1 MAALNQRYDI
11 LVVLL
16 VFFLAIFFE
25 QSESFSLIEDETLSY
40 RQLLRVHNAPPEVTS
55 PLEEIL
61 VVYTDEAFYAEYEK
75 FPLKRVDLATIIERL
90 KYMGAQVIAVD
101 MLLDF
106 NSAYGEDPTLELAF
120 EEAGNVQLVSQAQII
135 GNEFVQLNKAIPR
148 FDEVTWSGYTNISSN
163 SAISESITR
172 LRIYPQVAEEAG
184 EWPYAVAAVAHF
196 LGVDTADIFID
207 DDRVLNIGEDVQV
220 PLNQF
225 NEIYIDY
232 PLLPPNGMGGT
243 ARLHEVVGLSAIDIL
258 FAYDEEELEDLAFLV
273 DGKIVLIGEVAEV
286 SHDIFETPVGNVYGV
301 NVIANTIA
309 SILKGGPLQAASGVL
324 EVIIAI
330 IMMIA
335 ILATRALA
343 NPTPRNLV
351 SLAII
356 FTHIAIVTYVYVQM
370 GLVISMSYV
379 ALAALT
385 SVIVINA
392 RFYLS
397 EMGQKTLIKDAFG
410 QYLSPKVVAD
420 LVKDPDKL
428 ALGGEEREMTAYF
441 SDIAGFSTF
450 SENMTPSELVEVLNE
465 YLTEMCN
472 IIATNEGTIDKFEGD
487 AVIAFWGAPAI
498 QEDHAKLACFASIDM
513 NKAVYKLRD
522 KWVEEGRPAIKVRM
536 GLNTGRMVV
545 GNMGS
550 AQRMDYTMMGDA
562 VNLAARLEGANKF
575 YGTDL
580 MISDATYQQ
589 AKDAIDVRLI
599 DTLRVVGKN
608 EPITVY
614 QVLERKGETKGLMAD
629 LVTQYEKARRH
640 YVDRDWVQAR
650 DAFKLALAIS
660 ESDGLSQTYVKR
672 CEEYISNPP
681 PADWDG
687 VFTLTE
693 KG

>member
-16 VFFLAIFFE
+16 VFFCAIYFE
-25 QSESFSLIEDETLSY
+25 RSESFSLLEDETLSY
-40 RQLLRVHNAPPEVTS
+40 RQILRAHNAPPEVTS

-61 VVYTDEAFYAEYEK
+61 VVYTDEDFYSEYEM
-75 FPLKRVDLATIIERL
+75 FPLRRVDLSTIVERL
-90 KYMGAQVIAVD
+90 KYMGASVIAVD

-120 EEAGNVQLVSQAQII
+120 KEAGNVQLVSQAQIE
-135 GNEFVQLNKAIPR
+135 GSEFVQVNKAIPR
-148 FDEVTWSGYTNISSN
+148 FDAVTSSGYTNISSN
-163 SAISESITR
+163 SAISESISR
-172 LRIYPQVAEEAG
+172 LRIYPQIADEAG
-184 EWPYAVAAVAHF
+184 EWPYAIQAVATF
-196 LGVDTADIFID
+196 LGTNDISITD
-207 DDRVLNIGEDVQV
+207 QVLSIGGDVQV

-232 PLLPPNGMGGT
+232 PLLPPNGQGGK
-243 ARLHEVVGLSAIDIL
+243 ARLHEVVGLSAADIL
-258 FAYDEEELEDLAFLV
+258 FAYDEEELEELAFLV

-286 SHDIFETPVGNVYGV
+286 SHDEFETPVGNVYGV
-301 NVIANTIA
+301 SIIANTIA
-309 SILKGGPLQAASGVL
+309 SILKGGPLQAASGVV
-324 EVIIAI
+324 EVIIALL
-330 IMMIA
+330 MMAA
-335 ILATRALA
+335 ILATRALS

-351 SLAII
+351 SIAII
-356 FTHIAIVTYVYVQM
+356 TVYSVAISLVYIHM
-370 GLVISMSYV
+370 GLVVSMSYV
-379 ALAALT
+379 LLAAIF

-397 EMGQKTLIKDAFG
+397 EMGQKALIKDAFG

-428 ALGGEEREMTAYF
+428 SLGGEEREMTAYF

-465 YLTEMCN
+465 YLTQMCD
-472 IIATNEGTIDKFEGD
+472 IIVASEGTIDKFEGD

-498 QEDHAKLACFASIDM
+498 QEAHAKLACHASIDM
-513 NKAVYKLRD
+513 NKAVGVLRD
-522 KWVEEGRPAIKVRM
+522 RWVEEGRPAIKVRM

-575 YGTDL
+575 YGSDL

-589 AKDAIDVRLI
+589 AKDFVDVRLL

-614 QVLERKGETKGLMAD
+614 QLIERKDQTKGLMAD
-629 LVTQYEKARRH
+629 LVTQYEKAMEL
-640 YVDRDWVQAR
+640 YKQRDFAAAR
-650 DAFKLALAIS
+650 DAFKFALSIS
-660 ESDGLSQTYVKR
+660 EEDGVSRTYMDRCDLYVK
-672 CEEYISNPP
+672 NPP

-687 VFTLTE
+687 VFNLTE

>member
-16 VFFLAIFFE
+16 VFFLAIFLE
-25 QSESFSLIEDETLSY
+25 RAESFSLLEDETLSY
-40 RQLLRVHNAPPEVTS
+40 RQLLRTYNAPPEVTS
-55 PLEEIL
+55 PLEEITI
-61 VVYTDEAFYAEYEK
+61 VYTDEAFYEEYDK
-75 FPLKRVDLATIIERL
+75 FPLKRVDLGVLIDRL
-90 KYMGAQVIAVD
+90 TYMGAQVIPVD

-106 NSAYGEDPTLELAF
+106 NSAYDEDPTLEEAF
-120 EEAGNVQLVSQAQII
+120 ANAGNVQLVSQAQIE
-135 GNEFVQLNKAIPR
+135 GSEFVQLNKAIPR
-148 FDEVTWSGYTNISSN
+148 FDAVTSSGYTNISSN

-172 LRIYPQVAEEAG
+172 LRIYPEIGEAVG
-184 EWPYAVAAVAHF
+184 EWPYSVKIVANY
-196 LGVDTADIFID
+196 LGTEDISVTD
-207 DDRVLNIGEDVQV
+207 NVLDIGGEIQV

-232 PLLPPNGMGGT
+232 PLLPPDGIGRT
-243 ARLHEVVGLSAIDIL
+243 ARLHEVVGVSAADIL
-258 FAYDEEELEDLAFLV
+258 FAYDEEELDELSFLI
-273 DGKIVLIGEVAEV
+273 DGKIVLVGEVAEV

-301 NVIANTIA
+301 AVIANAVA
-309 SILKGGPLQAASGVL
+309 SILKGGPLQAASGAL
-324 EVIIAI
+324 EAI
-330 IMMIA
+330 VALIMMVA
-335 ILATRALA
+335 LLATRALA
-343 NPTPRNLV
+343 NPLPRNLV
-351 SLAII
+351 SLAVII
-356 FTHIAIVTYVYVQM
+356 VYSVIVVQVYVHM
-370 GLVISMSYV
+370 GLILSMAYV
-379 ALAALT
+379 LLAAGT
-385 SVIVINA
+385 SMIVINA

-397 EMGQKTLIKDAFG
+397 EMGQKALIKDAFG

-450 SENMTPSELVEVLNE
+450 SENMTPSELVLVLNE

-472 IIATNEGTIDKFEGD
+472 IISASEGTIDKFEGD

-498 QEDHAKLACFASIDM
+498 QADHATLACLASIEM
-513 NKAVYKLRD
+513 NKSVHVLRD
-522 KWVEEGRPAIKVRM
+522 KWIQEGRPAIKVRM

-575 YGTDL
+575 YGSDL
-580 MISDATYQQ
+580 MVSDATYQQ
-589 AKDAIDVRLI
+589 AKDAVDARLL

-608 EPITVY
+608 EPITVW
-614 QVLERKGETKGLMAD
+614 QLLERKGETKGLMAD
-629 LVTQYEKARRH
+629 LVAQYEKAMGL
-640 YVDRDWVQAR
+640 YKDRDWGAAR

-660 ESDGLSQTYVKR
+660 EDDGVSVTYMKR
-672 CEEYISNPP
+672 CEQYMSNPP

>member
-25 QSESFSLIEDETLSY
+25 RSESFSLLEDETLSY
-40 RQLLRVHNAPPEVTS
+40 RQILRAHNAPPEVTS

-61 VVYTDEAFYAEYEK
+61 VVYTEEQFYAEYGM
-75 FPLKRVDLATIIERL
+75 FPLRRVDLSTIIERL

-120 EEAGNVQLVSQAQII
+120 QEAGNVQLVSQAQIE
-135 GNEFVQLNKAIPR
+135 GSEFVQVNKAIPR
-148 FDEVTWSGYTNISSN
+148 FDAVTTSGYTNISSN
-163 SAISESITR
+163 SAISESISR
-172 LRIYPQVAEEAG
+172 LRIYPEIAEEAG
-184 EWPYAVAAVAHF
+184 EWPYAIQAVATY
-196 LGVDTADIFID
+196 LGTDDISITD
-207 DDRVLNIGEDVQV
+207 GVLRIGEDVSV

-232 PLLPPNGMGGT
+232 PLLPPNGQGGT
-243 ARLHEVVGLSAIDIL
+243 ARLHEVVGLSAADIL
-258 FAYDEEELEDLAFLV
+258 FAYDEEELEELAFLV

-286 SHDIFETPVGNVYGV
+286 SHDEFETPVGNVYGV
-301 NVIANTIA
+301 NIIANTIA
-309 SILKGGPLQAASGVL
+309 SILKGGPLQAASTTVEVL
-324 EVIIAI
+324 VALIT
-330 IMMIA
+330 MIA
-335 ILATRALA
+335 LLATRALA
-343 NPTPRNLV
+343 NPLPRNLA
-351 SLAII
+351 SLAIVI
-356 FTHIAIVTYVYVQM
+356 IYCVVISQIYVHM

-379 ALAALT
+379 LLASILSIT
-385 SVIVINA
+385 MINA

-397 EMGQKTLIKDAFG
+397 EMGQKALIKDAFG
-410 QYLSPKVVAD
+410 QYLSPKVVND

-428 ALGGEEREMTAYF
+428 SLGGEEREMTAYF

-450 SENMTPSELVEVLNE
+450 SENMTPSELVLVLNE

-472 IIATNEGTIDKFEGD
+472 IIVSSEGTIDKFEGD

-498 QEDHAKLACFASIDM
+498 QEDHAKLACLASIEM
-513 NKAVYKLRD
+513 NKSVHILRD
-522 KWVEEGRPAIKVRM
+522 KWITEGRPAIKVRM
-536 GLNTGRMVV
+536 GLNSGRMVV

-575 YGTDL
+575 YGSDL
-580 MISDATYQQ
+580 MVSDATYQQ
-589 AKDAIDVRLI
+589 AKDHVDARLL

-608 EPITVY
+608 EPITVW
-614 QVLERKGETKGLMAD
+614 QLLERKGQTQGLMAD
-629 LVTQYEKARRH
+629 LVTQYEKAMQL
-640 YVDRDWVQAR
+640 YKDREYEPAR

-660 ESDGLSQTYVKR
+660 EEDGVSRTYMNR
-672 CEEYISNPP
+672 CEEYMKNPP

>member
-25 QSESFSLIEDETLSY
+25 RNESFSLLEDETLSY
-40 RQLLRVHNAPPEVTS
+40 RQILRAHNAPPEVTN
-55 PLEEIL
+55 PPEEDIL
-61 VVYTDEAFYAEYEK
+61 VVFTDEAFYAEYEK

-90 KYMGAQVIAVD
+90 KYMGASVIAVD

-120 EEAGNVQLVSQAQII
+120 AEAGNVQLVSQAQII
-135 GNEFVQLNKAIPR
+135 GDEFVQLNKAIPR
-148 FDEVTWSGYTNISSN
+148 FDAVTSSGYTNISSN

-172 LRIYPQVAEEAG
+172 LRIYPEVAEEAG
-184 EWPYAVAAVAHF
+184 EWPYAVAAVAAY
-196 LGVDTADIFID
+196 LGVDKADISIQD
-207 DDRVLNIGEDVQV
+207 QVLHIGEQIQV

-232 PLLPPNGMGGT
+232 PLLPPNGAGGT
-243 ARLHEVVGLSAIDIL
+243 ARLHEVIGLSAIDIL
-258 FAYDEEELEDLAFLV
+258 FAYDEEELEDLAWLV

-301 NVIANTIA
+301 NVIANTIS
-309 SILKGGPLQAASGVL
+309 SILKGGPLQAASGVT
-324 EVIIAI
+324 EAIIAI
-330 IMMIA
+330 IMMLA
-335 ILATRALA
+335 ILATRALS

-351 SLAII
+351 SIAII
-356 FTHIAIVTYVYVQM
+356 AVYVALVTWVYVNM
-370 GLVISMSYV
+370 GLVLSMSYML
-379 ALAALT
+379 LAALT

-472 IIATNEGTIDKFEGD
+472 IIAANEGTIDKFEGD

-498 QEDHAKLACFASIDM
+498 QEDHAKLACHASIDM
-513 NKAVYKLRD
+513 NKAVHVLRD
-522 KWVEEGRPAIKVRM
+522 RWVEEGRPAIKVRM

-575 YGTDL
+575 YGSDL

-589 AKDAIDVRLI
+589 AKDFVDVRLL

-614 QVLERKGETKGLMAD
+614 QLIERKGQTTGLMAD
-629 LVTQYEKARRH
+629 LVTQYDKAMQH
-640 YVDRDWVQAR
+640 YKDRDWVKAR

-660 ESDGLSQTYVKR
+660 ESDGVSQTYVKR
-672 CEEYISNPP
+672 CEQYMSNPP

>member
-1 MAALNQRYDI
+1 MAVLNQRYDI

-16 VFFLAIFFE
+16 VFFLAIFAE
-25 QSESFSLIEDETLSY
+25 RYESFSLLEDETLSY
-40 RQLLRVHNAPPEVTS
+40 RQILRAHNAPPELTS
-55 PLEEIL
+55 PLEDEIL

-90 KYMGAQVIAVD
+90 KYMGASVIAVD

-120 EEAGNVQLVSQAQII
+120 EEAGNVQLVSQAQIV
-135 GNEFVQLNKAIPR
+135 GDEFVQLNKAIPR
-148 FDEVTWSGYTNISSN
+148 FDTVTSSGYTNISSN

-172 LRIYPQVAEEAG
+172 LRIYPQVAEEVG
-184 EWPYAVAAVAHF
+184 EWPYSVKAVANY
-196 LGVDTADIFID
+196 LGTDDISIED
-207 DDRVLNIGEDVQV
+207 QVLYIGEEVSV

-225 NEIYIDY
+225 NEFYIDY
-232 PLLPPNGMGGT
+232 PLLPPNGIGGT
-243 ARLHEVVGLSAIDIL
+243 LRLHEVIGLSAIDIL

-301 NVIANTIA
+301 NIIANTIA
-309 SILKGGPLQAASGVL
+309 SILRGGPLQPASGVL
-324 EVIIAI
+324 EAGIAI
-330 IMMIA
+330 LMMIL
-335 ILATRALA
+335 ILATRALS

-351 SLAII
+351 SIAII
-356 FTHIAIVTYVYVQM
+356 LAYTGLVTWVYVSL
-370 GLVISMSYV
+370 GLVMSMSYV
-379 ALAALT
+379 LLAALI

-392 RFYLS
+392 RFYLA

-465 YLTEMCN
+465 YLTQMCN

-498 QEDHAKLACFASIDM
+498 QEDHAKLACYASIDM
-513 NKAVYKLRD
+513 NKAVHVLRD
-522 KWVEEGRPAIKVRM
+522 RWVEEGRPAIKVRM

-550 AQRMDYTMMGDA
+550 AQRMDYTMMGDS

-589 AKDAIDVRLI
+589 AKDFIDVRLI

-614 QVLERKGETKGLMAD
+614 QVLERKGQTTGLMAD
-629 LVTQYEKARRH
+629 LVHQYEKARQH
-640 YVDRDWVQAR
+640 YVDRDWVKAR

-672 CEEYISNPP
+672 CESYIKNPP

-687 VFTLTE
+687 VFNLTE

>member
-16 VFFLAIFFE
+16 VFFLAIFLE
-25 QSESFSLIEDETLSY
+25 QAESFSLLEDETLSY
-40 RQLLRVHNAPPEVTS
+40 RQLLRTYNAPPEVTS
-55 PLEEIL
+55 PLEEITI
-61 VVYTDEAFYAEYEK
+61 VYTDEAFYEEYEK
-75 FPLKRVDLATIIERL
+75 FPLKRVDLGVLIERL

-106 NSAYGEDPTLELAF
+106 NSAYDEDPTLEQAF
-120 EEAGNVQLVSQAQII
+120 AEAGNVQLVSQAQIE
-135 GNEFVQLNKAIPR
+135 GSEFIQLNKSIPR
-148 FDEVTWSGYTNISSN
+148 FDAVKSSGYTNISSN

-172 LRIYPQVAEEAG
+172 LKIYPEISEEEG
-184 EWPYAVAAVAHF
+184 EWPYSVKVVANF
-196 LGVDTADIFID
+196 LGTEDISITD
-207 DDRVLNIGEDVQV
+207 KNELDIGGEIQV
-220 PLNQF
+220 SLNQF

-232 PLLPPNGMGGT
+232 PLLPSDGLGGT
-243 ARLHEVVGLSAIDIL
+243 AKLHEVVGISAADIL
-258 FAYDEEELEDLAFLV
+258 FAYDEEELDELSFLI
-273 DGKIVLIGEVAEV
+273 DGKIVLVGEVAEV
-286 SHDIFETPVGNVYGV
+286 SHDIFETPMGNVYGV
-301 NVIANTIA
+301 SIIANTVS
-309 SILKGGPLQAASGVL
+309 SILKGGPLQAAPAAL
-324 EVIIAI
+324 EAI
-330 IMMIA
+330 VALIMMIA
-335 ILATRALA
+335 LLATRALA
-343 NPTPRNLV
+343 NPLPRNLI
-351 SLAII
+351 SLTII
-356 FTHIAIVTYVYVQM
+356 IIYSVIVVQLYVHM
-370 GLVISMSYV
+370 GLILSMAYV
-379 ALAALT
+379 LLAAILSIT
-385 SVIVINA
+385 VINA

-397 EMGQKTLIKDAFG
+397 EMGQKALIKDAFG

-441 SDIAGFSTF
+441 SDIAGFLTF
-450 SENMTPSELVEVLNE
+450 SENMTPSELVLVLNE

-472 IIATNEGTIDKFEGD
+472 IISASDGTIDKFEGD

-498 QEDHAKLACFASIDM
+498 QENHAELACLASIDM
-513 NKAVYKLRD
+513 NKAVHILRD

-536 GLNTGRMVV
+536 GLNSGPMVV

-575 YGTDL
+575 YGSDL
-580 MISDATYQQ
+580 MVSDATYQQ
-589 AKDAIDVRLI
+589 AKDSVDARLF

-608 EPITVY
+608 EPITVW
-614 QVLERKGETKGLMAD
+614 QLLERKGETKGLMAD
-629 LVTQYEKARRH
+629 LVAQYEKAMGL
-640 YVDRDWVQAR
+640 YKDRDWGPAA

-660 ESDGLSQTYVKR
+660 ENDGVSMTYMKR
-672 CEEYISNPP
+672 CQEYMKNPP